1 VSAAHALVRGAPP
14 AFAEGL
20 TQTAFVTDAPDLARA
35 DLSTVGYG
43 PGPWR
48 YQADEFIELDELLD
62 APRVYLA
69 TLLLLGE

>member
-1 VSAAHALVRGAPP
+1 MPPTASLSSPSGQVVRAQV
-14 AFAEGL
+14 
-20 TQTAFVTDAPDLARA
+20 TFVTDAPDLARA
-35 DLSTVGYG
+35 GLSTVGYG

-69 TLLLLGE
+69 SALLAGG